1 MSDTTIITPG
11 DNLPIEDITSVKTT
25 IGPGIYKKPKTQELI
40 PSTSGIFHKISN
52 NSKNSQLIY
61 IESNSKRYIPHNNDF
76 VIGLIIGTIGE
87 NYKVSLQANSIPILL
102 GFYSFVNAS
111 KKNRPI
117 LKNGDLVYGRII
129 NDIIEID
136 NEMECIDSSGK
147 ESGFGLLDDSG
158 FLFDVNMNFA
168 RELLFNKNSIF
179 LELLALKCKFEIAIG
194 INGKIWIKCGNGIQ
208 KKDSDNNNNTNGDE
222 DDQEMKDVGED
233 DVVKDLKNTMAAVKF
248 LTRCQYVTQDKL
260 KDELNKAFKD
270 L

>member
-1 MSDTTIITPG
+1 
-11 DNLPIEDITSVKTT
+11 
-25 IGPGIYKKPKTQELI
+25 
-40 PSTSGIFHKISN
+40 
-52 NSKNSQLIY
+52 
-61 IESNSKRYIPHNNDF
+61 
-76 VIGLIIGTIGE
+76 
-87 NYKVSLQANSIPILL
+87 
-102 GFYSFVNAS
+102 
-111 KKNRPI
+111 
-117 LKNGDLVYGRII
+117 
-129 NDIIEID
+129 
-136 NEMECIDSSGK
+136 MECIDSSGK
-147 ESGFGLLDDSG
+147 ESGFGLLDDLG

-222 DDQEMKDVGED
+222 EDQEMKDVGED